1 MWVKN
6 IGGIDETT
14 MQISSGVTALV
25 GENATN
31 RTSLIQ
37 AIAAGLGT
45 DSYTLKSDADCGEVS
60 LTVGE
65 ETYLRRMR
73 RENNHLETDGD
84 PYLEEPKV
92 AELFAV
98 LLDSNEVRQAV
109 RQQGDI
115 RELILEPIDTEAIDR
130 QISEQVDRRREIDRE
145 LDRLETLADDLTDLK
160 AQRSR
165 TEEELERIESE
176 LAVAREQLATVEDG
190 SDADESLDEA
200 KLDEKLEQ
208 LSEAKDAL
216 EQVEANL
223 DSERKRLA
231 SLRENR
237 ETVEQ
242 QFNALEPPDETQIA
256 ALEERLAHLRTRK
269 RSLTSTITELQQ
281 VIRFNSDRLEDSQSG
296 LRDALDD
303 GDEAESVTDQLN
315 PADAAVTCW
324 TCGSEVERQRIE
336 EMADELQQLR
346 TAKTEEK
353 NEVASE
359 IEAVSAE
366 IETLKARKEEYSE
379 LDDQLTAIEA
389 KIEESEATID
399 DLEQRRDSRTQE
411 IEELEATID
420 EIQRTQE
427 EEALSLQQEISEL
440 EYEKGRV
447 ENELDTLTAQI
458 EEAEAALAE
467 REALEDERAA
477 IAEQIAELRTR
488 IERIETQAVDEF
500 NTHMDELIDKL
511 DYQNIDR
518 IWIEPT
524 EREVTDGR
532 RETTERRFELHIIR
546 QRDEGE
552 VYEDTIDHLSESE
565 REIVGLVVALAGY
578 LVHNVHETVPFMLL
592 DSVEM
597 IDGERLVDLISY
609 LEEYIPYLVVV
620 LLPDHAKVFEEQLS
634 ADETELVEV

>member
-14 MQISSGVTALV
+14 MQISTGVTALV

-45 DSYTLKSDADCGEVS
+45 DSYTLKSDAECGEVS

-84 PYLEEPKV
+84 PYLDDPEV

-115 RELILEPIDTEAIDR
+115 RELILQPVDTEAIDR
-130 QISEQVDRRREIDRE
+130 QISELVDRRRELDRE
-145 LDRLETLADDLTDLK
+145 LDRLESLADDLTDLK
-160 AQRSR
+160 AKRSR
-165 TEEELERIESE
+165 TEDELERIESE
-176 LAVAREQLATVEDG
+176 LAATREQRATLDDG
-190 SDADESLDEA
+190 SEEDESSPDAQLDE
-200 KLDEKLEQ
+200 ELEQ
-208 LSEAKDAL
+208 LSEVKNEL
-216 EQVEANL
+216 ERVEANL

-256 ALEERLAHLRTRK
+256 ALKERLENLRTRK
-269 RSLTSTITELQQ
+269 RCLSSTIAELQQ
-281 VIRFNSDRLEDSQSG
+281 VIRFNSDRLADSRSG
-296 LRDALDD
+296 LGDALDGED
-303 GDEAESVTDQLN
+303 DDESITDQLN

-336 EMADELQQLR
+336 EMAEKLDQLR
-346 TAKTEEK
+346 STKTEEK

-359 IEAVSAE
+359 IESVSAE
-366 IETLKARKEEYSE
+366 IDALQARKEEYAE
-379 LDDQLTAIEA
+379 LDDRLAALET
-389 KIEESEATID
+389 KIEESEATVD
-399 DLEQRRDSRTQE
+399 DLEQRRDALTQE
-411 IEELEATID
+411 IEEREATID
-420 EIQRTQE
+420 ELQRSQA
-427 EEALSLQQEISEL
+427 EEALTVQQEISEL
-440 EYEKGRV
+440 EYKKGRV

-467 REALEDERAA
+467 QEALEQERAA
-477 IAEQIAELRTR
+477 IAEDIAELRTR
-488 IERIETQAVDEF
+488 IDRIETQAVEEF
-500 NTHMDELIDKL
+500 NTHMDELIDHL
-511 DYQNIDR
+511 GYENIDR
-518 IWIEPT
+518 IWIEST

-532 RETTERRFELHIIR
+532 QETTERRFELHIIR
-546 QRDEGE
+546 QSGDGE

-592 DSVEM
+592 DSIEM

-634 ADETELVEV
+634 SDETELIEV